1 MEQEQAIIFKQT
13 LLRNQIASYYEP
25 TAFRFEGINTS
36 NEELKVVKSTV
47 SCGCLTVSYD
57 KTIKPGETFYVI
69 LLLNKVGVKG
79 AFNQSVTLNYSN
91 GQEIK
96 LKVNGTIEQ
105 PNNEMV

>member
-1 MEQEQAIIFKQT
+1 MEQIQSINFKQT
-13 LLRNQIASYYEP
+13 LLRNQTASYYEP
-25 TAFRFEGINTS
+25 TAFKFEGVNLS
-36 NEELKVVKSTV
+36 NEEIKVIKSTA
-47 SCGCLTVSYD
+47 SCGCLTASYD
-57 KTIKPGETFYVI
+57 KTIKPGEIFYVI

-105 PNNEMV
+105 PNEES

>member
-1 MEQEQAIIFKQT
+1 MEAINFKQT
-13 LLRNQIASYYEP
+13 LLRNQTASYYEP
-25 TAFRFEGINTS
+25 TAFKFEGVNLS
-36 NEELKVVKSTV
+36 NEEIKVTKATP
-47 SCGCLTVSYD
+47 SCGCITASYD
-57 KTIKPGETFYVI
+57 KTVRPGETFYVV

-105 PNNEMV
+105 PTEDMV